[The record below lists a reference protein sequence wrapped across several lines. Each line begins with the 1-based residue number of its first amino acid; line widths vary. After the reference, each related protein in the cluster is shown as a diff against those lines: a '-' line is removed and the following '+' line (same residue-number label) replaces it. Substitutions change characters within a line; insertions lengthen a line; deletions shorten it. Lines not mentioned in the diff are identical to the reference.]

1 MDPANSI
8 IANAA
13 KLRDLN
19 EAVKSTFRVRHEGAS
34 QMEAWREACRQF
46 HLCYDQLAF
55 PGGLGESM
63 RRLTEREPVAIE
75 SAVQFLEADPMFFR
89 SGYIKEEL
97 LEHLSRGIPLN
108 DDQKKRLQQVIL
120 LRVRERR
127 TRCEFRR
134 YCRLAPAVSDP
145 SFEEQIAKLAGPSGV
160 IPTHAQWVLAR
171 LKQSSPRRR

>member
-63 RRLTEREPVAIE
+63 RRLSEREPVAIQ
-75 SAVQFLEADPMFFR
+75 SAVQVLEADHMLVR
-89 SGYIKEEL
+89 SGAIKEQL
-97 LEHLSRGIPLN
+97 LAHLG
-108 DDQKKRLQQVIL
+108 
-120 LRVRERR
+120 RR
-127 TRCEFRR
+127 T
-134 YCRLAPAVSDP
+134 
-145 SFEEQIAKLAGPSGV
+145 
-160 IPTHAQWVLAR
+160 
-171 LKQSSPRRR
+171 